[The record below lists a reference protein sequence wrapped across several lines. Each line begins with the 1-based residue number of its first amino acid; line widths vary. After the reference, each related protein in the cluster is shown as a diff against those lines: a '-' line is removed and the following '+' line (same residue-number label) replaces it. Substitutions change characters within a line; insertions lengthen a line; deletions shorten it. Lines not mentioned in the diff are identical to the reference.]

1 MQQWLMP
8 LNKLYPLLLGK
19 DHHDVL
25 KMWQVMM
32 ARALQSKLQMFVMNQ
47 EQTTTVQALPVLGD
61 AVYAVGLDGMWKI
74 KRWRW
79 GRALVL
85 LWLEI
90 SVNYAQ
96 AVQMVE
102 GQGQLC
108 KVEFHIFLCK
118 HNLIRTGHI
127 YSLNSEEERHS
138 AAKENT
144 TAVLSFSNHKQR
156 KQYYYC
162 HSINISNRLQDSAS
176 CWFDTASND
185 CFVSETCF
193 QHKVCLENNHTLS
206 EFPESIWKEQIWAS
220 AWQAMDDW
228 KANKDSKRSFVLP
241 WGI

>member
-1 MQQWLMP
+1 MTNASQ
-8 LNKLYPLLLGK
+8 
-19 DHHDVL
+19 
-25 KMWQVMM
+25 
-32 ARALQSKLQMFVMNQ
+32 
-47 EQTTTVQALPVLGD
+47 QALPTVVREGSSWLFENVAGD
-61 AVYAVGLDGMWKI
+61 GGQSLTVKITDVGNEPGANYNCAGSSCVGWGCICCWVRVWKI

-85 LWLEI
+85 LWLQI

-156 KQYYYC
+156 RQYYYC

-176 CWFDTASND
+176 CWSDTASND

-206 EFPESIWKEQIWAS
+206 ELPESIWKEQIWAS
-220 AWQAMDDW
+220 AWQAIDDW